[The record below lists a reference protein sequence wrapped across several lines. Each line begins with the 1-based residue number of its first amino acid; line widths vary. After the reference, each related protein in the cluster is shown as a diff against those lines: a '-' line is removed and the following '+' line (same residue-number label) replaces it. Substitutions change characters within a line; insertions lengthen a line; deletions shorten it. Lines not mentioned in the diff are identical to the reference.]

1 MTDFFKIFYNPNS
14 ILVERKPVKIFQI
27 ILFSLILL
35 LLITVVRFFLRNE
48 FEVVIKSK
56 HIDFLIINV
65 ILFGPLKEE
74 LLFRLMLII
83 TKRNIALFLLA
94 LLISVL
100 GFLFANYRIYL
111 DTILLVVTLFLFS
124 KLDKEVFELS
134 NKLKILLVF
143 FFSFFFW
150 IFHIWNFESQG
161 INEIIVT
168 SPIFLMGII
177 LSYVR
182 LKTNFYFSLF
192 LHSLFNL
199 CIILSLEFF

>member
-14 ILVERKPVKIFQI
+14 ILVERKPIKIFQI
-27 ILFSLILL
+27 TLFSFVLL

-48 FEVVIKSK
+48 FEVIIKSK
-56 HIDFLIINV
+56 HIDFLVINV

-111 DTILLVVTLFLFS
+111 DIILLVVTLLLFY

-143 FFSFFFW
+143 FFSFFSGYF
-150 IFHIWNFESQG
+150 IFG
-161 INEIIVT
+161 I
-168 SPIFLMGII
+168 
-177 LSYVR
+177 
-182 LKTNFYFSLF
+182 LKAKGLTK
-192 LHSLFNL
+192 
-199 CIILSLEFF
+199 